1 MLKKAKELTD
11 FKHKNSPSI
20 ILIGISGFVGTAIS
34 KILIDKGQNINLP
47 LKNQLDIT
55 NLKSIKQFILKAK
68 PEVLINFAAYTN
80 INNAEKERGDKKS
93 LAWKI
98 NAEGS
103 KNLALLC
110 KEFNIFLIHIS
121 TDSVF
126 PGTKNDPGPYKENDI
141 PPITL
146 EPLSWYSYTKLIGE
160 QTVVNSGAKYA
171 IVRISYPFGNFDS
184 PKDFL
189 VKTIKYIKSNIS
201 FFSDQTFTP
210 TYIPDLAKAIAIIAI
225 SKKKGI
231 YHITCTG
238 IITPY
243 KFAVYLGKKL
253 GLNNKIHKQNLS
265 DYLKKPNSI
274 KRSKYGGL
282 LNEITQ
288 KTLDLKLLS
297 WQKAIDNCL
306 DDSQFGDRNNKLT
319 P

>member
-11 FKHKNSPSI
+11 FKHKNSQSI
-20 ILIGISGFVGTAIS
+20 TLIGSSGFVGTAVS

-47 LKNQLDIT
+47 SKNQLDVT
-55 NLKSIKQFILKAK
+55 NLKSVEQFILKAK
-68 PEVLINFAAYTN
+68 PKVLINFAAYTN
-80 INNAEKERGDKKS
+80 INNAEKERGNKKS
-93 LAWKI
+93 LVWKI
-98 NAEGS
+98 NAEGP

-110 KEFNIFLIHIS
+110 RELNIFLIQVS

-141 PPITL
+141 PHITL

-160 QTVVNSGAKYA
+160 QAVVNSSAKYA
-171 IVRISYPFGNFDS
+171 IVRISYPFGNPEF

-189 VKTIKYIKSNIS
+189 VKAIKYIKSNIS

-210 TYIPDLAKAIAIIAI
+210 TYIPDLAKAIAIIAT
-225 SKKKGI
+225 SREKGI

-238 IITPY
+238 ITSPY
-243 KFAVYLGKKL
+243 KFALYLGKKL
-253 GLNNKIHKQNLS
+253 GLRNKIHTKNIPES
-265 DYLKKPNSI
+265 F

-282 LNEITQ
+282 LNQ
-288 KTLDLKLLS
+288 KTQQSLNLKLSS

>member
-11 FKHKNSPSI
+11 FKRKNSPSI
-20 ILIGISGFVGTAIS
+20 TLIGSSGFVGTAIS
-34 KILIDKGQNINLP
+34 KILIHEGQNINLP

-68 PEVLINFAAYTN
+68 PEILINFAAYTN

-98 NAEGS
+98 NAEGP

-110 KEFNIFLIHIS
+110 KELNIFLIHIS

-126 PGTKNDPGPYKENDI
+126 PGTKNGPGPYKENDS

-160 QTVVNSGAKYA
+160 QAVTNSGSKYA
-171 IVRISYPFGNFDS
+171 IIRISYPFGNPES

-189 VKTIKYIKSNIS
+189 VKTRKYIKSNIS

-210 TYIPDLAKAIAIIAI
+210 TCIDDLVKAIQIIAT
-225 SKKKGI
+225 SRKKGI

-253 GLNNKIHKQNLS
+253 GLRNKIHKKNIPES
-265 DYLKKPNSI
+265 F

>member
-55 NLKSIKQFILKAK
+55 NLKSIKQFIFKAK

-189 VKTIKYIKSNIS
+189 LKTIKYIRSGTS

-210 TYIPDLAKAIAIIAI
+210 TYIPDLAKAIAIIAT
-225 SKKKGI
+225 SRKKGI
-231 YHITCTG
+231 YHITCTA
-238 IITPY
+238 ITSPY
-243 KFAVYLGKKL
+243 KFAVYIGKKL
-253 GLNNKIHKQNLS
+253 GLRNKIHKKNIPES
-265 DYLKKPNSI
+265 F

-306 DDSQFGDRNNKLT
+306 DDSQFRDRNNKLT

>member
-20 ILIGISGFVGTAIS
+20 TLIGSSGFVGTVIS

-68 PEVLINFAAYTN
+68 PEVLINFVAYTN
-80 INNAEKERGDKKS
+80 IENAEKERGNKN
-93 LAWKI
+93 APTWKI

-189 VKTIKYIKSNIS
+189 LKTIKYIRSGTS

-210 TYIPDLAKAIAIIAI
+210 TYIPDLAKAITIIAI
-225 SKKKGI
+225 SRKKGI
-231 YHITCTG
+231 YHITCIG
-238 IITPY
+238 ITSPY
-243 KFAVYLGKKL
+243 KFAVYSRQKL
-253 GLNNKIHKQNLS
+253 GLNNKIHEQNLS
-265 DYLKKPNSI
+265 KFLKSPNSI

-282 LNEITQ
+282 LNQITQ
-288 KTLDLKLLS
+288 QSLNLKMS
-297 WQKAIDNCL
+297 PWQKAVDNCL
-306 DDSQFGDRNNKLT
+306 RKQKNNIYVLT
-319 P
+319 VKS